1 MNQIS
6 TRKLF
11 YRVNYTFKALAFVF
25 VILLFNTETFSQ
37 KLDSDDVLDL
47 VNCPLKKLD
56 NIMHK
61 KGFVYAGRENFHD
74 SVAIVFNQRKPDST
88 RKQVLY
94 FQVYNCGLIS
104 FQTTSID
111 EISQIKNALISDHYF
126 FDEKV
131 KGDTNLFQ
139 KKDMV
144 VSFSSRPVD
153 SVILY
158 SCQVHRQN
166 LPKLKDISFGEDLLQ
181 FKSHEYL
188 ATIFGENNVKK
199 DQFILSANKTVPCTV
214 LFPHTKMEAVFIWG
228 DGNNYRKLV
237 AVRIGGDPQT
247 RLSLQFPSSI
257 EQNSWQ
263 FKNGLY
269 VGMSLQ
275 ELQQFNTHSVRSASS
290 YSRFVQ
296 NNETSAVN
304 NTALVLSCLNCGDSQ
319 YVKADFNNLPDV
331 AEERKIYLSTIIL
344 FTNEK

>member
-1 MNQIS
+1 MAFAIAF
-6 TRKLF
+6 LF
-11 YRVNYTFKALAFVF
+11 LNIQAH
-25 VILLFNTETFSQ
+25 SQ
-37 KLDSDDVLDL
+37 KFDADDILDL

-56 NIMHK
+56 NVMHK
-61 KGFVYAGRENFHD
+61 KGFVYGGRENFHD
-74 SVAIVFNQRKPDST
+74 SAAIVFHQRKPDST
-88 RKQVLY
+88 RKEILY
-94 FQVYNCGLIS
+94 FQVFNCGLIN
-104 FQTTSID
+104 FQTTSLE
-111 EISQIKNALISDHYF
+111 EITQIKNILINDHYF
-126 FDEKV
+126 FDTKA

-144 VSFSSRPVD
+144 VSFSAKPVD

-158 SCQVHRQN
+158 SCQVHRQI
-166 LPKLKDISFGEDLLQ
+166 LPKLKEISFGEDLLK

-188 ATIFGENNVKK
+188 AAVFGDENVKK
-199 DQFILSANKTVPCTV
+199 DQFILSASKTVPCTV
-214 LFPHTKMEAVFIWG
+214 LFPHTKMEAVFIWE

-247 RLSLQFPSSI
+247 KLSLQYPSSI
-257 EQNSWQ
+257 EQNTWQ

-296 NNETSAVN
+296 NNETSSVN

-344 FTNEK
+344 FSNEK